1 MPFKSQSAMEYLMT
15 YGWAILIIAIAMIAL
30 SQLGA
35 FGGANLTPH
44 ATAGAC
50 QVVKSGQGGGL
61 AGQCSNNQPQ
71 FVAQFNGQSYILTNY
86 NPSGSQVT
94 VSAWVYEF
102 PPSPSASTYP
112 QISATSF
119 TVNGYLLGPVT
130 GIAPYGIAFY
140 AGGSGRYTQAAT
152 NFVTDSWQ
160 FVTGTY
166 DGNNIRVY
174 DDGVLQATTSN
185 PGVIFGGSSVSI
197 GYGSPG
203 GDQNWNGFISN
214 VQVYNTSLSQ
224 SEVTALYQEGIG
236 GAPIDPTHVVGWWP
250 LNGNAQD
257 YSGNNNQG
265 TATAVSYNGSWT
277 SGYTQP

>member
-1 MPFKSQSAMEYLMT
+1 MT
-15 YGWAILIIAIAMIAL
+15 YGWAILIIAIVMIAL
-30 SQLGA
+30 FQLGI
-35 FGGANLTPH
+35 FNSTNFTPY

-50 QVVKSGQGGGL
+50 QVVKTVQGSGL
-61 AGQCSNNQPQ
+61 AGQCSNEWPK
-71 FVAQFNGQSYILTNY
+71 FVGQFNGVGYITTTY

-203 GDQNWNGFISN
+203 GAQNWNGFISS
-214 VQVYNTSLSQ
+214 VQVYNTSLSAN
-224 SEVTALYQEGIG
+224 EVNALYLEGIG
-236 GAPIDPTHVVGWWP
+236 GAPIDPTHIVGWWP

-257 YSGNNNQG
+257 YSGNNNG
-265 TATAVSYNGSWT
+265 GVPTNVVYTSSWT